1 MTVHAVDRRVHHVL
15 QRLPRILR
23 SDRSPT
29 AVLREIAAT
38 ARELCETDYAFAALL
53 DEERGFSALG
63 SSGLPPELDE
73 LLTTHPALL
82 RARSSVLEQEGSV
95 RLSLE
100 PVDMPSARSS
110 TSSRRTTV
118 TFGELLAVRL
128 RAGVRTVGILVL
140 ANRPGAGH
148 IGPDADELLA
158 ELGRALGSAMDNA
171 LLLREVLHA
180 RRWMRAA
187 TTLTQQLLG
196 DEIDDPLREV
206 SERAMDLAN
215 ADYTVVALIQGTH
228 MHVQHVGGLGEVESL
243 RNRVVSLPVTA
254 EMHTLERGDA
264 LVYGDLSQVRSE
276 VFEGMDISEFGPAL
290 IIPLIGAESLT
301 GVLLLGRFQ
310 DNPPFTHSEL
320 DLASAFAA
328 QASVALEL
336 ESARQVQEK
345 LLLVE
350 ERDRIA
356 RDLHDHVVQRL
367 FATGLSLHGVANQLD
382 GDTQQRVSDA
392 MFAIDET
399 IRQIRN
405 TILTLKS
412 SGDDSVTLTDM
423 ITDIGDEAERLL
435 GFPPILAL
443 DPGLRSVKGTL
454 ADDMAACVREA
465 LSNVV
470 RHAHAS
476 QVIIKAT
483 VHLGQLE
490 LSVADDGVGIVST
503 RRSGLGNLAKRAR
516 NHGGT
521 MQVDT
526 EPGQG
531 ATLTWRVPVIP
542 A

>member
-1 MTVHAVDRRVHHVL
+1 M
-15 QRLPRILR
+15 
-23 SDRSPT
+23 
-29 AVLREIAAT
+29 
-38 ARELCETDYAFAALL
+38 
-53 DEERGFSALG
+53 
-63 SSGLPPELDE
+63 
-73 LLTTHPALL
+73 
-82 RARSSVLEQEGSV
+82 
-95 RLSLE
+95 
-100 PVDMPSARSS
+100 
-110 TSSRRTTV
+110 
-118 TFGELLAVRL
+118 
-128 RAGVRTVGILVL
+128 
-140 ANRPGAGH
+140 
-148 IGPDADELLA
+148 
-158 ELGRALGSAMDNA
+158 
-171 LLLREVLHA
+171 
-180 RRWMRAA
+180 
-187 TTLTQQLLG
+187 
-196 DEIDDPLREV
+196 
-206 SERAMDLAN
+206 
-215 ADYTVVALIQGTH
+215 
-228 MHVQHVGGLGEVESL
+228 
-243 RNRVVSLPVTA
+243 
-254 EMHTLERGDA
+254 
-264 LVYGDLSQVRSE
+264 
-276 VFEGMDISEFGPAL
+276 
-290 IIPLIGAESLT
+290 
-301 GVLLLGRFQ
+301 LLLGRFQ

-367 FATGLSLHGVANQLD
+367 FATGLSLHGVANQLE

-412 SGDDSVTLTDM
+412 SGDESVTLTDM

-443 DPGLRSVKGTL
+443 DPGLRSVSGPL

-470 RHAHAS
+470 RHANAS

-531 ATLTWRVPVIP
+531 ATLTWRVPVVP